1 MSQETFE
8 VSFYT
13 NLKKK
18 DTYKYFT
25 IIPKKFLKDHFPEVS
40 TERTGN

>member
-8 VSFYT
+8 VSYT

-18 DTYKYFT
+18 DAYKYFT
-25 IIPKKFLKDHFPEVS
+25 IMPQKFLKDHFPEV
-40 TERTGN
+40 